1 MRGLASP
8 LPDFFCKLSEPG
20 RSNIVVMAE
29 TLDDEALVARF
40 NQGDESV
47 FEQIVQ
53 EYSAN
58 VAGLANRLLGWPGEV
73 DDITQDVFVAA
84 YLGLKNFRCEC
95 SLKTWLFTITVNKCR
110 SYKYRR
116 LLRIRVISRAGSK
129 VVLARHRAADKAAMD
144 SETFDRVRRAVVA
157 LPAKYREL
165 VVLRYLQELSTSD
178 ICRVLGISR
187 NLLQVRL
194 NRAKKRLRQELM
206 DLMEQ

>member
-1 MRGLASP
+1 
-8 LPDFFCKLSEPG
+8 
-20 RSNIVVMAE
+20 MAE
-29 TLDDEALVARF
+29 TVDDEALVARF
-40 NQGDESV
+40 NRGDRSV

-53 EYSAN
+53 KYSAN

-73 DDITQDVFVAA
+73 DDITQDVFIAA
-84 YLGLKNFRCEC
+84 YLGLKNFRGEC

-110 SYKYRR
+110 NYKYRR
-116 LLRIRVISRAGSK
+116 LLRMRVVSRAGSK
-129 VVLARHRAADKAAMD
+129 VFLARHRAADKAPMD

-157 LPAKYREL
+157 LPAKYREP

>member
-1 MRGLASP
+1 
-8 LPDFFCKLSEPG
+8 
-20 RSNIVVMAE
+20 MAE
-29 TLDDEALVARF
+29 TADDEALVARF
-40 NQGDESV
+40 NRGDESV

-53 EYSAN
+53 KYSAN
-58 VAGLANRLLGWPGEV
+58 VAGLVNRLLGWPGEV

-84 YLGLKNFRCEC
+84 YLGLKNFRGEC

-116 LLRIRVISRAGSK
+116 LLRLRVFSK
-129 VVLARHRAADKAAMD
+129 VGNKVYHARHRAADKTPMD

-157 LPAKYREL
+157 LPAKYREP
-165 VVLRYLQELSTSD
+165 VVLRYLQELSTND

-194 NRAKKRLRQELM
+194 NRAKKRLRQELV